1 MRSLGAVVWGGRCSD
16 CLICSHSLTMVP
28 PETSWRQR
36 ATSLQLLQV
45 SRLPAAI
52 GPLFL
57 PILKRPRKH
66 PQRRSSS
73 LRLFI
78 PRLLLSGSRAGQRSK
93 LRPRR
98 YCRLSP
104 RTAPIAES
112 APMSS
117 PPGIWPVTSGF
128 PSSRPRGARA
138 QRSEPWWPWRPPR
151 SALAA
156 IPEPVDHAGQATAA
170 LATLKAALGRGR
182 RRSGTAAPAEHTLG
196 RFCPRVPGTARGDR
210 RDCRITFMTTRFRAV
225 PRCPTLRHGDW
236 QNVEQIPSGEES
248 CERATGQR
256 CLS

>member
-1 MRSLGAVVWGGRCSD
+1 
-16 CLICSHSLTMVP
+16 
-28 PETSWRQR
+28 
-36 ATSLQLLQV
+36 
-45 SRLPAAI
+45 
-52 GPLFL
+52 
-57 PILKRPRKH
+57 
-66 PQRRSSS
+66 
-73 LRLFI
+73 
-78 PRLLLSGSRAGQRSK
+78 
-93 LRPRR
+93 
-98 YCRLSP
+98 
-104 RTAPIAES
+104 
-112 APMSS
+112 
-117 PPGIWPVTSGF
+117 
-128 PSSRPRGARA
+128 
-138 QRSEPWWPWRPPR
+138 
-151 SALAA
+151 LAA